1 MRKGECGA
9 IRALALEKA
18 KRLASLAG
26 PAGAGLAAD
35 LERLEKGRKEF
46 GSLRWAAQDG
56 ERTVA
61 YWSRS
66 SANADALARELAGK
80 RVLEVFAGNGAL
92 GFELAQRGVDIAC
105 ASVLSSMDGH
115 ERGLHYPVLRLEAS
129 EAVRL
134 IGSEFDALLMSWPV
148 ADSGARMA
156 LRAWGKERPAVFVG
170 EATDYG
176 KGFLGGCA
184 DDEFF
189 MEFAAR
195 KIPEYR
201 GKCGECALVG
211 HWDPDASPAAR
222 KSRLGL

>member
-1 MRKGECGA
+1 MRQGEWGA
-9 IRALALEKA
+9 IRALAMEKA
-18 KRLASLAG
+18 LRLASLAG
-26 PAGAGLAAD
+26 PAGADIAKE
-35 LERLEKGRKEF
+35 LERLEKGSKEF
-46 GSLRWAAQDG
+46 GSLRWASPGGPQA
-56 ERTVA
+56 VA

-66 SANADALARELAGK
+66 SQNADALARELAGK

-92 GFELAQRGVDIAC
+92 GFELAKRGVDIAC

-115 ERGLHYPVLRLEAS
+115 ERGLLYPVLRLEAS

-156 LRAWGKERPAVFVG
+156 LRAWGKGRPAVFVG

-195 KIPEYR
+195 KISGYR

-211 HWDPDASPAAR
+211 HWDPQAGQTER
-222 KSRLGL
+222 KRRLGL